1 VHTCILINPNAGS
14 ANAAEAVRSQAASS
28 DGVVCRTSP
37 DPSTVDRLVEQAVH
51 DGAERIV
58 AAGGDGTVNSVLNAI
73 RRRHVDVQL
82 GLVPLGTGNDL
93 ARTLAIPNALES
105 ALAVA
110 TRGSAR
116 LIDLYVVRW
125 AGSSRFGINV
135 AAGGFSGQ
143 VDEALSDD
151 LKAAWGPMA
160 YLVGAAQVIPNLE
173 KYTTHIS
180 VDGGARRRIQALNI
194 VVANGRTAAGGRPV
208 APPANPCDGLL
219 DVVIVKQGKASE
231 LAKVATQLV
240 TGNYL
245 ESPLVTHQRVRHI
258 AVASEPG
265 MWFNVDGELITNEPL
280 SIEVMPRAQSM
291 IVGPTFQPSP
301 AR

>member
-14 ANAAEAVRSQAASS
+14 ADAAEAVRSHAASL

-37 DPSTVDRLVEQAVH
+37 DPATSDRFVEQAIH
-51 DGAERIV
+51 DGVVRIV
-58 AAGGDGTVNSVLNAI
+58 AAGGDGTINSVLNAI
-73 RRRHVDVQL
+73 RQRRADVQL

-93 ARTLAIPNALES
+93 ARTLAIPSELES
-105 ALAVA
+105 ALTVA
-110 TRGSAR
+110 TGGPAR
-116 LIDLYVVRW
+116 PIDLYVVTW
-125 AGSSRFGINV
+125 SGSSRFGINV

-143 VDEALSDD
+143 VDEALSSD
-151 LKAAWGPMA
+151 LKATWGPMA
-160 YLVGAAQVIPNLE
+160 YLMGAAQVIPNLE
-173 KYTTHIS
+173 KYTTHIT
-180 VDGGARRRIQALNI
+180 VDGETRERIRVLNV

-208 APPANPCDGLL
+208 APTANPCDGLL

-245 ESPLVTHQRVRHI
+245 ESSLVTHQRVRHI

-291 IVGPTFQPSP
+291 IVGPTFEPSP
-301 AR
+301 DR

>member
-1 VHTCILINPNAGS
+1 MHTCILINPNAGS
-14 ANAAEAVRSQAASS
+14 ADAAEAVRSHAASL

-37 DPSTVDRLVEQAVH
+37 DPATSDRFVEQAIH
-51 DGAERIV
+51 DGVVRIV
-58 AAGGDGTVNSVLNAI
+58 AAGGDGTINSVLNAI
-73 RRRHVDVQL
+73 RQRRADVQL

-93 ARTLAIPNALES
+93 ARTLAIPSELES
-105 ALAVA
+105 ALTVA
-110 TRGSAR
+110 TSGPAR
-116 LIDLYVVRW
+116 PIDLYVVTW
-125 AGSSRFGINV
+125 SGSSRFGINV

-143 VDEALSDD
+143 VDEALSSD
-151 LKAAWGPMA
+151 LKATWGPMA
-160 YLVGAAQVIPNLE
+160 YLMGAAQVIPNLE
-173 KYTTHIS
+173 KYTTHIT
-180 VDGGARRRIQALNI
+180 VDGETRERIRVLNV

-208 APPANPCDGLL
+208 APTANPCDGLL

-245 ESPLVTHQRVRHI
+245 ESSLVTHQRVRHI

-291 IVGPTFQPSP
+291 IVGPTFEPSP
-301 AR
+301 DR